1 MTAPIVVTKLKV
13 PPVRGNRVKRH
24 HLIARLK
31 AGIDRKLTLVSSPAG
46 FGKTTLLSEFAE
58 ECERPVAWF
67 SIDTEDD
74 DAIRFMSYLIASLE
88 SIQAGW
94 GESLYPVL
102 QSPKPEN
109 LETLTAIIINE
120 ISTDFPPFVLIL
132 DDYHLISSPDI
143 HQALTHILEHQP
155 VQMHMMIATRA
166 DPPLPLPRLR
176 ARDQLSEIRESDLRF
191 NAQEAEV
198 FFSQVMDLELE
209 ADQII
214 ALERRTEGWAAGL
227 QLAALSLQDQKDKG
241 RFVEQFAG
249 SNRYILDYLG
259 HEVLDQLDAEM
270 REFLLQT
277 SILDRF
283 SAPLCEAATLLPNSQ
298 EILEKLETDHL
309 FILALDQERTWY
321 RYHRLFKEYLL
332 KTLNIEKPGLE
343 KELHL
348 RAGIWFHQEGM
359 LDEAIGHALASGDQ
373 TLAIS
378 LIQEAALEKLKR
390 SETGSL
396 LRWIEALPEDS
407 IAGDPGLCL
416 THAWALMLRGG
427 PLEMVE
433 SRLEII
439 EKETENDQLLGSA
452 AVIRSLLASIDGR
465 PHESLQF
472 SSSALGLVPEDDL
485 FTRSLLMDNLG
496 MVHLMLGDFKA
507 AVEHFAL
514 AVELS
519 RQTGNLMIAVGGLCN
534 MAGIWM
540 LQGQLKRAWQANQQ
554 ALDLAT
560 DARGRRLPVAG
571 KALLG
576 LGEIARE
583 WNKLPEAVTYLEEG
597 LQLFQTYGELGSILS
612 YVSLARLSEIQGD
625 CEAAQEILNR
635 ARDLASSFAASQMD
649 DDLVDSYQVQ
659 LWLTMGEQKRAEHW
673 VAEVQLP
680 KLVKTLPP
688 SGRFDPVWEIRSQTL
703 VRVYISQADYQAAL
717 GVIKPLVEAANEN
730 QRLRSLV
737 KYLAIQAVLQY
748 LLGDIES
755 ALRTLEQSLELGE
768 EEDFQRTFL
777 DEGEPMA
784 RLLYEAA
791 ERGHHVEYTGR
802 LLQEFGSEV
811 PIVSQIIDQPGL
823 VEPLSSREIEVLN
836 LIAGGKSNQEIAAML
851 HISLSTVKGHTSN
864 IFGKLIV
871 RNRTEAVSRG
881 REFGIIA

>member
-1 MTAPIVVTKLKV
+1 
-13 PPVRGNRVKRH
+13 
-24 HLIARLK
+24 
-31 AGIDRKLTLVSSPAG
+31 
-46 FGKTTLLSEFAE
+46 
-58 ECERPVAWF
+58 
-67 SIDTEDD
+67 
-74 DAIRFMSYLIASLE
+74 
-88 SIQAGW
+88 
-94 GESLYPVL
+94 
-102 QSPKPEN
+102 
-109 LETLTAIIINE
+109 
-120 ISTDFPPFVLIL
+120 
-132 DDYHLISSPDI
+132 
-143 HQALTHILEHQP
+143 
-155 VQMHMMIATRA
+155 
-166 DPPLPLPRLR
+166 
-176 ARDQLSEIRESDLRF
+176 
-191 NAQEAEV
+191 
-198 FFSQVMDLELE
+198 
-209 ADQII
+209 
-214 ALERRTEGWAAGL
+214 
-227 QLAALSLQDQKDKG
+227 
-241 RFVEQFAG
+241 
-249 SNRYILDYLG
+249 
-259 HEVLDQLDAEM
+259 
-270 REFLLQT
+270 
-277 SILDRF
+277 
-283 SAPLCEAATLLPNSQ
+283 
-298 EILEKLETDHL
+298 
-309 FILALDQERTWY
+309 
-321 RYHRLFKEYLL
+321 
-332 KTLNIEKPGLE
+332 
-343 KELHL
+343 
-348 RAGIWFHQEGM
+348 
-359 LDEAIGHALASGDQ
+359 
-373 TLAIS
+373 
-378 LIQEAALEKLKR
+378 
-390 SETGSL
+390 
-396 LRWIEALPEDS
+396 
-407 IAGDPGLCL
+407 
-416 THAWALMLRGG
+416 
-427 PLEMVE
+427 
-433 SRLEII
+433 
-439 EKETENDQLLGSA
+439 
-452 AVIRSLLASIDGR
+452 
-465 PHESLQF
+465 
-472 SSSALGLVPEDDL
+472 
-485 FTRSLLMDNLG
+485 

-583 WNKLPEAVTYLEEG
+583 WNKLSEAVTYLEEG

-730 QRLRSLV
+730 QRLRSVV

-811 PIVSQIIDQPGL
+811 PIVSQFIDQPGL